1 MFECIYIFPPQG
13 SCTATMSCIPYFY
26 SCSELLWIW
35 KDDQDIKCPE
45 LRGPLYTRA
54 LLWPSLLFLA
64 SGLPPR
70 HAGGPS
76 VLAFCDISL
85 VSRSQHCD
93 VFTFG
98 PLGMLP
104 SWGGPSWVDNFG
116 EFLLSYW
123 CFFEKESLVVW
134 LEGGDRATEPH
145 RWAPIGNAR
154 VISCG
159 RHGGLISH
167 GGLHNYLWS
176 WIWWG
181 RNLKKKGPVRAGMSV
196 LRQSPTTG

>member
-1 MFECIYIFPPQG
+1 MLYARKHNQTWTHWEHLQMFECIYIFPPQG
-13 SCTATMSCIPYFY
+13 SCTATMSCTPYFY
-26 SCSELLWIW
+26 SCSELLWTW
-35 KDDQDIKCPE
+35 KDDQDIKCPA
-45 LRGPLYTRA
+45 LRGPVYPRA

-104 SWGGPSWVDNFG
+104 SWGGPSWVDDFG
-116 EFLLSYW
+116 GFTFPPMFLQEGKPCCVIGGWWQSHRALQVSPYW
-123 CFFEKESLVVW
+123 QCK
-134 LEGGDRATEPH
+134 GDF
-145 RWAPIGNAR
+145 
-154 VISCG
+154 
-159 RHGGLISH
+159 
-167 GGLHNYLWS
+167 
-176 WIWWG
+176 
-181 RNLKKKGPVRAGMSV
+181 
-196 LRQSPTTG
+196 LR